1 MNVLVTGA
9 SGFIGSFLAEALLR
23 KGHAVTCLVRETSD
37 LRWIRHLAVAFLF
50 ADLADRGAYARRLRD
65 FDIIFHVAGRTK
77 ADSEGAF
84 FQANAEGTR
93 LLVTAAAE
101 ENPELKRFLLVSSL
115 AAAGPS
121 RDGRPLTEGAAARPV
136 SAYGRSKLEG
146 ERAAVS
152 QAGSIPVTVVRPP
165 AVYGPRDRDFLLL
178 FKAVQRGVFPSWGKC
193 SYSLIFVEDLVR
205 GLILAAE
212 NSEAA
217 GNTYYLADRRVYTND
232 EIRSALSAALGR
244 RAVRLRLPR
253 FVLPVLAAGIQKF
266 QKKGIMNADKMQEI
280 RFPHWTCSPE
290 RAAKD
295 LGFGTET
302 SLREGFTQT
311 TAWYRKEKWL

>member
-9 SGFIGSFLAEALLR
+9 TGFIGSFLAEALVR
-23 KGHAVTCLVRETSD
+23 KGHAVTCLVRKNSD
-37 LRWIRHLAVAFLF
+37 LRWIRRLALDFLF

-77 ADSEGAF
+77 AESEHAF
-84 FQANAEGTR
+84 FHANAECTR
-93 LLVTAAAE
+93 LLATAAAE

-121 RDGRPLTEGAAARPV
+121 RDGRPLTEGAPPRPV

-152 QAGSIPVTVVRPP
+152 CGGSIPVTVVRPP
-165 AVYGPRDRDFLLL
+165 AVYGPRDRDFFLV
-178 FKAVQRGVFPSWGKC
+178 FKAVQQGVFPYWGEC
-193 SYSLIFVEDLVR
+193 AYSLIYVEDLVR

-212 NSEAA
+212 KSVAA
-217 GNTYYLADRRVYTND
+217 GKIYYLADSRVYTND
-232 EIRSALSAALGR
+232 DIRCALSAAMGR
-244 RAVRLRLPR
+244 RTIRLRLPR
-253 FVLPVLAAGIQKF
+253 SVLPVLAAFIQKF
-266 QKKGIMNADKMQEI
+266 QKKGIINADKMQEI

-290 RAAKD
+290 RAEKE
-295 LGFGTET
+295 LGFCSEM
-302 SLREGFTQT
+302 SLREGFSQT
-311 TAWYRKEKWL
+311 TDWYRKEKWL